1 MEALIQKMLAA
12 VRSHQLFQP
21 GDHLL
26 VAVSGGADSVALL
39 LALHELAPSWKLKL
53 TVAHLDHRI
62 RGAAA
67 RKDARFVKQLAR
79 RLHLPCVAAAVDV
92 PALAAQTGVSIE
104 MAARTQRY
112 QFFENVARKTGA
124 KIVAT
129 AHTADDQAET
139 LLLRL
144 ARGTSPQGL
153 AGIPPRQ
160 TRNNLTVIRPLLA
173 ATRADILAF
182 LKSRKACWRE
192 DASNADPAYLRN
204 RVRHE
209 ILPLLEKRLNPAMR
223 RHLAQWAGQ
232 WREENEWIEAQA
244 TAIRQRCTTSV
255 RSSAY
260 PALKTKLLAA
270 QPAPLCRRI
279 LRQWL
284 QQPIGPLASQ
294 DVDETLLR
302 QVAEWAGTNPSQG
315 ILPLAGGWQLQAGR
329 SRIECRPVPATDN
342 SARCSF
348 PLSVPGMNHLAA
360 AGWCITFRKAPG
372 LVKERTQPGK
382 LPARVSLRLPTADE
396 QNAFILR
403 TWQPGDRIAPMG
415 MTGTCKLHDL
425 FVNAKVPQ
433 DRRDQI
439 PLLTCNGEIIWIPGW
454 TIARSWAVSDPKK
467 SALQIRLSAITRR

>member
-1 MEALIQKMLAA
+1 MESLIQKMVAT
-12 VRSHQLFQP
+12 VRAHQLFKP
-21 GDHLL
+21 GNHLL

-62 RGAAA
+62 RGAEA
-67 RKDARFVKQLAR
+67 RRDVRLVQQLAR
-79 RLHLPCVAAAVDV
+79 RLHLPCVVESADV
-92 PALAAQTGVSIE
+92 PALAAQAGISIE

-112 QFFENVARKTGA
+112 RFFEAVARRAGA
-124 KIVAT
+124 KLVAT

-160 TRNNLTVIRPLLA
+160 VRNKLAIIRPLLA
-173 ATRADILAF
+173 ATRDDILSF
-182 LKSRKACWRE
+182 LKARKEQWHE

-209 ILPLLEKRLNPAMR
+209 ILPLLEKRLNPAIR

-232 WREENEWIEAQA
+232 WREENEWLEAQA
-244 TAIRQRCTTSV
+244 TAIRQRYSTSV
-255 RSSAY
+255 RSSAC
-260 PALKTKLLAA
+260 PALKTRLLAA
-270 QPAPLCRRI
+270 QPVPLCRRI

-284 QQPIGPLASQ
+284 QQPAGPLAPQ

-302 QVAEWAGTNPSQG
+302 QVAEWAGTTPRQG
-315 ILPLAGGWQLQAGR
+315 TLPLAGGWQLQAGK
-329 SRIECRPVPATDN
+329 SRIECRPVAAADKPAGY
-342 SARCSF
+342 SF
-348 PLSVPGMNHLAA
+348 TLTVPGMNHLAA
-360 AGWCITFRKAPG
+360 AGWRITFRKAPG
-372 LVKERTQPGK
+372 LVKERTRPGK

-396 QNAFILR
+396 QNAFVLR

-433 DRRDQI
+433 DRRGRI
-439 PLLTCNGEIIWIPGW
+439 PLLACKGEIVWIPGW
-454 TIARSWAVSDPKK
+454 TIARPWAVADPEKN
-467 SALQIRLSAITRR
+467 ALQIRLSAITRR